1 VPQAPANF
9 LGYRIGNTVFVVWD
23 SPATGPAPA
32 GYVLNV
38 AGAFVG
44 SFGTTG
50 RSMSGTVGSGSY
62 SLNVV
67 ATNACGS
74 SVASPVQVVT
84 VP

>member
-1 VPQAPANF
+1 M
-9 LGYRIGNTVFVVWD
+9 FVVWD
-23 SPATGPAPA
+23 PPTSGPAPT

-38 AGAFVG
+38 SGGFNG
-44 SFGTTG
+44 SFATSG
-50 RSMSGTVGSGSY
+50 RSMSGTVGAGSY